1 MRISIIITTYNRPDA
16 LLLVLQSI
24 EGQTKLPKEVVIADD
39 GSDTITQEL
48 ITDFQKSSNL
58 NIIHSWQKDKGF
70 RVAKS
75 RNKAIVKSS
84 GDYIILVDG
93 DVILHR
99 KFIQDHINNAQ
110 ANYFVQGSRVLLTE
124 DETNKILDSK
134 RIMFSF
140 FSSGLKNR
148 KNAIH
153 SNLMSKFFSTKKNYI
168 HGIKTCNM
176 GFYKQDCINI
186 NGFNN
191 DFEGWG
197 REDNE
202 FIVRLLNSG
211 INRKNVHFN
220 AIQFHLW
227 HKDNSRESLERNN
240 LILKEAIN
248 NRIKWCDNGINRY
261 L

>member
-1 MRISIIITTYNRPDA
+1 MRVSIIITTYNRPDA

-24 EGQTKLPKEVVIADD
+24 EDQTKLPKEVVIADD
-39 GSDTITQEL
+39 GSDTITQDL
-48 ITDFQKSSNL
+48 ITNFQKSSNL

-124 DETNKILDSK
+124 DETNKIFDSK
-134 RIMFSF
+134 TISFSF

-168 HGIKTCNM
+168 RGIKTCNI

-191 DFEGWG
+191 NFEGWG

-211 INRKNVHFN
+211 INRKNVYFN
-220 AIQFHLW
+220 ALQFHLW

>member
-1 MRISIIITTYNRPDA
+1 MRVSIIITTYNRPDA

-84 GDYIILVDG
+84 GDYIILLDG

-124 DETNKILDSK
+124 DETNKIFDSK
-134 RIMFSF
+134 TISFSF
-140 FSSGLKNR
+140 FSRGLKNR
-148 KNAIH
+148 SDVII
-153 SNLMSKFFSTKKNYI
+153 S
-168 HGIKTCNM
+168 
-176 GFYKQDCINI
+176 
-186 NGFNN
+186 
-191 DFEGWG
+191 
-197 REDNE
+197 RED
-202 FIVRLLNSG
+202 
-211 INRKNVHFN
+211 
-220 AIQFHLW
+220 
-227 HKDNSRESLERNN
+227 RESNPIPCTIGDGQGGKFYSLTVDEQQFG
-240 LILKEAIN
+240 
-248 NRIKWCDNGINRY
+248 KWQQGSENWVS
-261 L
+261 LTP

>member
-1 MRISIIITTYNRPDA
+1 M
-16 LLLVLQSI
+16 
-24 EGQTKLPKEVVIADD
+24 
-39 GSDTITQEL
+39 
-48 ITDFQKSSNL
+48 
-58 NIIHSWQKDKGF
+58 QKDKGF

-84 GDYIILVDG
+84 GDYIILLDG

-134 RIMFSF
+134 KISFSF

-168 HGIKTCNM
+168 HGIKTCNI

-197 REDNE
+197 REDSE